1 MFLLWK
7 IVFKKQIKHISNK
20 LSQQFSIFFQIQIK
34 YSSTSYICTSCLYNI
49 DEDKQ
54 LLYQEP
60 NRIWKTRIIKIDL
73 KINTIRKTFC
83 YVMFWFCSNL

>member
-7 IVFKKQIKHISNK
+7 ITLKKKKKHISNK

-34 YSSTSYICTSCLYNI
+34 FSSTSYICKSCLYNI
-49 DEDKQ
+49 DENKQ

-60 NRIWKTRIIKIDL
+60 NRIWKTRLIKIDL

-83 YVMFWFCSNL
+83 YVVLRFCSNL